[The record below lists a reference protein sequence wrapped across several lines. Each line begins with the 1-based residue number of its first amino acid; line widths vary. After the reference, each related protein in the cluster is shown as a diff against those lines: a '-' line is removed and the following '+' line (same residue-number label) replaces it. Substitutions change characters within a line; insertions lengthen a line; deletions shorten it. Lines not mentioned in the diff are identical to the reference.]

1 MRKNFFPKCDE
12 PHLFYSEKLTL
23 RLVSLFVRGRASFQ
37 QHWASRMFV
46 KEVTLDNC
54 ISGDLCLYHYAAS
67 FFPPNLKRMYECL
80 QIKLPIWNR
89 KMLVCLHR
97 NTCIKN
103 CLSIYGHI
111 LTSKSTSGDER
122 CLLWMSSDCR
132 CEFSRDA
139 AVCLNSQFID
149 YPNHRHYHHHYNH

>member
-1 MRKNFFPKCDE
+1 MKSNFSARWG
-12 PHLFYSEKLTL
+12 L
-23 RLVSLFVRGRASFQ
+23 
-37 QHWASRMFV
+37 RMFV

-67 FFPPNLKRMYECL
+67 FFPPNLKRIYECL

-103 CLSIYGHI
+103 RLSVYGHI

-122 CLLWMSSDCR
+122 CLLWMNSDCR

-139 AVCLNSQFID
+139 AVCLNSLFID
-149 YPNHRHYHHHYNH
+149 YPIITTIIIIIITNISSRANYHSSPLCSQRYICYFDPLQTWR

>member
-1 MRKNFFPKCDE
+1 
-12 PHLFYSEKLTL
+12 
-23 RLVSLFVRGRASFQ
+23 
-37 QHWASRMFV
+37 MFV

-54 ISGDLCLYHYAAS
+54 ISGDLWLYHYGAS
-67 FFPPNLKRMYECL
+67 FFPQHLKR

-122 CLLWMSSDCR
+122 CLLWMNSDCR
-132 CEFSRDA
+132 CKFSRDA
-139 AVCLNSQFID
+139 AVCLNSLFID
-149 YPNHRHYHHHYNH
+149 YPHHHHYHHCHLNTHDPNISSRANYHSSPLCSQRYICYFDPLQTWR